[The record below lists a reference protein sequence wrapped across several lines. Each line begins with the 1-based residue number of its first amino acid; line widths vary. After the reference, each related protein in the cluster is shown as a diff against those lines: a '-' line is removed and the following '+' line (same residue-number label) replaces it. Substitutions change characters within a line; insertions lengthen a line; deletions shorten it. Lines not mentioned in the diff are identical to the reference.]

1 MSERFVTLDWGFI
14 RDKGTTMQEKLILA
28 EIESLSSLE
37 KGCIA
42 SNEHFSQL
50 LGIKKQNVSRSVNAL
65 KDKGFIRVEI
75 IKGSRNHDRRIT
87 LIKMISEGNQND
99 TSPNQNDSEGL
110 SKRLETKENTPVNN
124 PVNSKD
130 KQAPAKKSGFDFSI
144 LPPSISKED
153 ALNFIEHRKLMKKP
167 LTQRAFA
174 LAMQNFCNVA
184 SELGIHHFQSADGI
198 TRSPAEQIIDYTIE
212 AGWQSVKADWV
223 RNRESSNQ
231 HQASSNGQRYPAPLT
246 ADDLSGEW

>member
-1 MSERFVTLDWGFI
+1 MSERFVTLDWEFI
-14 RDKGTTMQEKLILA
+14 RDKGTTMQEKLVLA

-42 SNEHFSQL
+42 SNEHFGQL
-50 LGIKKQNVSRSVNAL
+50 LGIQKQNASKLINSL
-65 KDKGFIRVEI
+65 KEKGYISVEI
-75 IKGSRNHDRRIT
+75 VKGSRNHDRKISIIKSIT
-87 LIKMISEGNQND
+87 TIIKSIPQGNKKY
-99 TSPNQNDSEGL
+99 SVGL
-110 SKRLETKENTPVNN
+110 SKVLETKENTPVNN

-184 SELGIHHFQSADGI
+184 SELGIHPFQSADGI

-231 HQASSNGQRYPAPLT
+231 QQASSNGQRYPAPLT